1 MINESQATIR
11 REDLAGIAAK
21 LAALSSGAEDTQV
34 TDLQRSAM
42 ELAALSGTN
51 GEVASSDLRC
61 AGAPQPVKNWEWG
74 WPF

>member
-1 MINESQATIR
+1 MMESQTIR
-11 REDLAGIAAK
+11 KEDLAGIAAK
-21 LAALSSGAEDTQV
+21 LAALSSEAEV

-61 AGAPQPVKNWEWG
+61 VGAPQPAKNWQWS

>member
-1 MINESQATIR
+1 MIESQTIR
-11 REDLAGIAAK
+11 KEDLAGIAAK
-21 LAALSSGAEDTQV
+21 LAVLSSQAEV

-61 AGAPQPVKNWEWG
+61 AGAPQPVKNWEWA